1 MFSEFFL
8 FQMAEIM
15 LRLYRNGKRKN
26 DQTETV
32 PSNTIVYSY
41 VKINKQS
48 IYIQFLLLLS
58 LCFKVT
64 SDHNRPDDSERKE
77 YESVSSSVT
86 LEKKNSKRSVD
97 REECHESRVLL
108 LPGVKTH

>member
-48 IYIQFLLLLS
+48 IYIY
-58 LCFKVT
+58 T
-64 SDHNRPDDSERKE
+64 
-77 YESVSSSVT
+77 VSSSSFP
-86 LEKKNSKRSVD
+86 LFQSHKRS
-97 REECHESRVLL
+97 
-108 LPGVKTH
+108 

>member
-41 VKINKQS
+41 VRINKQS
-48 IYIQFLLLLS
+48 IYIYSFFFFFPFVSKSQAIIIGRMIQRGRN
-58 LCFKVT
+58 T
-64 SDHNRPDDSERKE
+64 SQ
-77 YESVSSSVT
+77 
-86 LEKKNSKRSVD
+86 
-97 REECHESRVLL
+97 
-108 LPGVKTH
+108 